1 MSRLEKRSPMVRSL
15 LSDSKTLGYNAVS
28 LTPMGFTANIYN
40 GKKHQESYICF
51 KRDLT
56 YLDHL
61 KESENGMS
69 FYLSLTL

>member
-1 MSRLEKRSPMVRSL
+1 
-15 LSDSKTLGYNAVS
+15 
-28 LTPMGFTANIYN
+28 MGFTANIYN

-61 KESENGMS
+61 KESENGTS
-69 FYLSLTL
+69 FFLSLTL